1 MFVRESVLI
10 FVVMLYVGRGFR
22 HSRVYHRQT
31 RRLAAGSGLIKDAV
45 AWCGLNGLMY
55 TDGNLTWSHAPVTL
69 VPSTFPQSSFQYVE
83 QMQPLINRM
92 VDKIARDR
100 EFLTRCLEPVAE
112 SDDFVKRLL
121 GLYQS
126 LPESTVARGVNL
138 GIHRSDYMLNDDP
151 QSGALST
158 SSSFVP
164 LQIEINTIAS
174 SFGCLSQRV
183 GQLHRHVLGRF
194 AQSEELLSLLGAV
207 EFPPAL
213 LADPQ
218 SASFSSPENASIR
231 SLATALALGHFL
243 SGDSN
248 AVIAFIVQP
257 KERNQADQRLLALE
271 LWNVHKIRTEFL
283 TLEEMH
289 RMTHVDPEDGS
300 LRLRLPGEMSDKTVA
315 VAYYRAG
322 YSPDDYPSEKEW
334 EARSR
339 IERSSAIK
347 CPSVGYQLAGTK
359 RVQQELCLPGVVEHF
374 LGDAGDASKLRRCF
388 AAQYSMQGLGTS
400 GQSAGADVGT
410 LAAIDSAAR
419 DGSCWVLK
427 PQREGGGNNLY
438 GTALSQF
445 LASNRAT
452 PAALA
457 SFVLM
462 QRIFPKPRL
471 AAFLRQGEL
480 KILPSISELGIYGT
494 FMGDGEAEPL
504 LNEVAGYLLRTKPVG
519 VDEGGVATGYSVLSS
534 VVLTNE

>member
-1 MFVRESVLI
+1 M
-10 FVVMLYVGRGFR
+10 YVGSGFR
-22 HSRVYHRQT
+22 RSQISHHQT

-45 AWCGLNGLMY
+45 SWCGLNGLMY
-55 TDGNLTWSHAPVTL
+55 TDGNLSWSHAPVTL

-83 QMQPLINRM
+83 QMQPLINKM

-121 GLYQS
+121 SLYQS

-183 GQLHRHVLGRF
+183 GQLHRHVLARF
-194 AQSEELLSLLGAV
+194 AQSEELLSLLGAL

-248 AVIAFIVQP
+248 AVIVFIVQP
-257 KERNQADQRLLALE
+257 KERNQADQRLFALE

-289 RMTHVDPEDGS
+289 SMTRVDPEDGS
-300 LRLRLPGEMSDKTVA
+300 LRLRLPGEMGDKTVS

-388 AAQYSMQGLGTS
+388 AAQYSMQGLSTS
-400 GQSAGADVGT
+400 GQAAAGADVGT
-410 LAAIDSAAR
+410 LAAIDSATR
-419 DGSCWVLK
+419 DGSSWVLK

-445 LASNRAT
+445 LASNRAM

-457 SFVLM
+457 PFVLM

-504 LNEVAGYLLRTKPVG
+504 LNEVAGYLLRTKPAG